1 MQPDTDHPF
10 GTAQTACRAA
20 ATCHQADLARH
31 FLADV
36 TIRDMSRRWPYADW
50 RRHAERAGGSVSVAE
65 APQRTGMQ
73 QPALARSRKMLP
85 PGVA

>member
-1 MQPDTDHPF
+1 MQPDTDRSF

-20 ATCHQADLARH
+20 ATCRQADLARD

-50 RRHAERAGGSVSVAE
+50 RRHAERAGASVSVAE
-65 APQRTGMQ
+65 APQRAGMQ
-73 QPALARSRKMLP
+73 QPALARCRKMLP
-85 PGVA
+85 PGAA